1 MIPGTCEYPINER
14 YYMLIKNNKLEKYQS
29 LLFQMYLLCLS
40 FFIQDI
46 FWYSHYT
53 CHTFVVVPYSLDI
66 LCWFL
71 FFSLYSL
78 CFQFL
83 EVLLIYSLTQI
94 LPSAMTNLMCPSQ
107 ALSLPLQYFI
117 FSIYFWLFLR
127 VFISLLTLPTY
138 YCTCLLYLLVF
149 PAY

>member
-1 MIPGTCEYPINER
+1 MKVNNLIHVKFLGWYLVHAEYPINKR
-14 YYMLIKNNKLEKYQS
+14 YCMIIKNNKLENFQP
-29 LLFQMYLLCLS
+29 LLFQTYLQCLS
-40 FFIQDI
+40 FFSQYI
-46 FWYSHYT
+46 FCYSHYI

-94 LPSAMTNLMCPSQ
+94 LPLAMSNLICPSK
-107 ALSLPLQYFI
+107 ALLI
-117 FSIYFWLFLR
+117 AVT
-127 VFISLLTLPTY
+127 VF
-138 YCTCLLYLLVF
+138 YL
-149 PAY
+149 